1 MSHNERMSTP
11 DPLRVAVIGSGPAG
25 IYTAEALTRQSREP
39 VAVDVLDR
47 LPTPYGLV
55 RYGVAPDHTSIKRV
69 AHTLARV
76 LEHPDVRFLGCVEY
90 GTDLTRADLARAYH
104 AVVYAT
110 GASVDRRMGVPGED
124 LPGSVAATDFVNWY
138 SGHPDL
144 EVSRFVLD
152 AEEVAVVGAGNVA
165 LDVARILVRSVDEL
179 RRTDIPEPVLQV
191 LAASKVRRVHVVA
204 RRGPL
209 QAKFSANEL
218 RELGQLD
225 GVEVGVD
232 PADVAIDPNSEAM
245 VGAARAARTNLR
257 TLTEWAQRSGGGTG
271 RRVELHFWRKP
282 TAVVGAE
289 HVEGLEVERTELDDE
304 GRLVGTGQ
312 RETLPVGMVVRSV
325 GYASTPLPDLPF
337 DESTRTL
344 PHEDG
349 RILDAEGNPLP
360 GEYVAGWLKRGATG
374 VIGTNKSDAAA
385 TVRSLLDDAPAL
397 RSSRAPQVGVEEL
410 LKEKGVVVSDYAD
423 WLAIDAAEAALAAE
437 LSRGERV
444 KLSGWAEL
452 RRVLAERD

>member
-1 MSHNERMSTP
+1 MSTP

-76 LEHPDVRFLGCVEY
+76 LEHPDVRFLGGVEY

-110 GASVDRRMGVPGED
+110 GASVDRRMGIPGED
-124 LPGSVAATDFVNWY
+124 LSGSVAATDFVNWY

-144 EVSRFVLD
+144 EVTRFVLD

-179 RRTDIPEPVLQV
+179 RQTDIPEPVLQV
-191 LAASKVRRVHVVA
+191 LAASKVRCVHIVA

-218 RELGQLD
+218 RELGKLTD
-225 GVEVGVD
+225 VDVTVD
-232 PADVAIDPNSEAM
+232 PAVVDLDPNSEEVAT
-245 VGAARAARTNLR
+245 AARAARTNLR
-257 TLTEWAQRSGGGTG
+257 ILRSGRNAPAVARDAGSNCTSGVNPSPWWATP
-271 RRVELHFWRKP
+271 ESKDWRW
-282 TAVVGAE
+282 
-289 HVEGLEVERTELDDE
+289 
-304 GRLVGTGQ
+304 
-312 RETLPVGMVVRSV
+312 
-325 GYASTPLPDLPF
+325 STPRSTLMGGWSAPDSEKSCRWAWWCGRWAMPAPPSPTCL
-337 DESTRTL
+337 STRPPAPCRMRT
-344 PHEDG
+344 
-349 RILDAEGNPLP
+349 
-360 GEYVAGWLKRGATG
+360 AGWWTSSAPRCSANTWRAG
-374 VIGTNKSDAAA
+374 SSAA
-385 TVRSLLDDAPAL
+385 RPA
-397 RSSRAPQVGVEEL
+397 
-410 LKEKGVVVSDYAD
+410 
-423 WLAIDAAEAALAAE
+423 
-437 LSRGERV
+437 
-444 KLSGWAEL
+444 
-452 RRVLAERD
+452 

>member
-1 MSHNERMSTP
+1 MGRMSTP

-39 VAVDVLDR
+39 VSVDVLDR

-76 LEHPDVRFLGCVEY
+76 LEHPDVRFLGGVEY

-110 GASVDRRMGVPGED
+110 GASVDRRMGVPGEE
-124 LPGSVAATDFVNWY
+124 LSGSVAATDFVNWY

-179 RRTDIPEPVLQV
+179 RHTDIPEPVLQV
-191 LAASKVRRVHVVA
+191 LAASRVRRVHVVA

-209 QAKFSANEL
+209 HAKFSANEL

-225 GVEVGVD
+225 GVDVRVD
-232 PADVAIDPNSEAM
+232 PGDVDIDPNSEEVAA
-245 VGAARAARTNLR
+245 AARAARTNLR
-257 TLTEWAQRSGGGTG
+257 TLTEWAQRPGGGTG

-282 TAVVGAE
+282 VAVVGE
-289 HVEGLEVERTELDDE
+289 ERVEGLEVEHTELDAE
-304 GRLVGTGQ
+304 GRLVGTGR
-312 RETLPVGMVVRSV
+312 RETLPAGMVVRSV

-337 DESTRTL
+337 DEVTRTL

-349 RILDAEGNPLP
+349 RILDEERTPLL

-385 TVRSLLDDAPAL
+385 TVRSLLDDAPRL
-397 RSSRAPQVGVEEL
+397 RASRAPQTSLEDL
-410 LKEKGVVVSDYAD
+410 LKEKGVKVSGYAD

>member
-1 MSHNERMSTP
+1 MSTP
-11 DPLRVAVIGSGPAG
+11 DPLRVAVVGSGPAG

-55 RYGVAPDHTSIKRV
+55 RYGVAPDHTTIKRV

-76 LEHPDVRFLGCVEY
+76 LEHPDVRFLGGVEY
-90 GTDLTRADLARAYH
+90 GSDLTRADLAHAYH

-110 GASVDRRMGVPGED
+110 GASVDRRMGVSGEE

-179 RRTDIPEPVLQV
+179 SRTDIPEPVLRV
-191 LAASKVRRVHVVA
+191 LAASRVRRVHVVA

-209 QAKFSANEL
+209 HAKFSANEL
-218 RELGQLD
+218 RELGQLG
-225 GVEVGVD
+225 GVDVAVD
-232 PADVAIDPNSEAM
+232 PADVDIDPNSEAM

-257 TLTEWAQRSGGGTG
+257 TLTDWAQRSVGGAD
-271 RRVELHFWRKP
+271 RRVDLHFWRRP
-282 TAVVGAE
+282 TAVLGE
-289 HVEGLEVERTELDDE
+289 GRVEGLEVERTRLDDD
-304 GRLVGTGQ
+304 GRLVGTG
-312 RETLPVGMVVRSV
+312 RCETLPVGMVVRSV

-337 DESTRTL
+337 DAATRTL

-349 RILDAEGNPLP
+349 RILDDRRTPLL

-385 TVRSLLDDAPAL
+385 TVRSLLDDAAAL
-397 RSSRAPQVGVEEL
+397 RASRTPQTSVDAL
-410 LKEKGVVVSDYAD
+410 LKEKGVAVSGYAD
-423 WLAIDAAEAALAAE
+423 WLAIDAAEAALATE

-452 RRVLAERD
+452 RRVLEERV